1 MTTLNP
7 PTLALR
13 PKDLLFITK
22 AAKLFVP
29 DYDVVVYGSRAM
41 GTSRPDSDLDIGVFG
56 STENIDR
63 DIADFDRVLQ
73 HSSVMPIVT
82 VAEMHLVRGA
92 FLQQVLQFGVLLQEG
107 SGEFRR
113 LRLANGYGTPAFEHA

>member
-1 MTTLNP
+1 MSTPNL